1 MLKVT
6 VTQKQVREEVIKCIT
21 KNLVPYI
28 VSSPGMGK
36 SSIIADIA
44 KQWNL
49 KLLDLRLSQCTPE
62 DLQGFPMRT
71 GNKATFTP
79 FDIFPLEGEEP
90 PEGYDGWLLLLD
102 EMSSAAKPVQAAA
115 YKLVLDRMV
124 GSFHLNER
132 CAIVCAGN
140 KASDKAVVTQMSTAL
155 QSRLIHYEM
164 ELNYEEWLEWAMQND
179 FDHRITGFIQFSPS
193 KLMDFRPD
201 HQDKTFAC
209 PRTWEFLNRLIEGD
223 EVSNRYLARIAGT
236 VGQGVA
242 TEFITFAEE
251 YTRIPKLHDI
261 LSDPENAMIPRE
273 SSTKYAT
280 VSMLIDRHDQDNMK
294 DLLSYIK
301 RYPIEL
307 QIVFSRSVLIR
318 NPDIRT
324 ENKAFGAYALDMM
337 QKYLS

>member
-1 MLKVT
+1 MFTITPNQVT
-6 VTQKQVREEVIKCIT
+6 TEIIECISA
-21 KNLVPYI
+21 NLVPYI

-36 SSIIADIA
+36 SSLVA
-44 KQWNL
+44 KVAHQGKL

-62 DLQGFPMRT
+62 DLQGFPMRS

-79 FDIFPLEGEEP
+79 FDIFPLEGETP
-90 PEGYDGWLLLLD
+90 PEGYEGWLLLLD
-102 EMSSAAKPVQAAA
+102 EMSSAPKPVQAAA

-164 ELNYEEWLEWAMQND
+164 VVDLEQWIEWAIAND

-209 PRTWEFLNRLIEGD
+209 PRTWEFLNRLVKDKDI
-223 EVSNRYLARIAGT
+223 SNAIGARIGGT
-236 VGQGVA
+236 IGQGVA
-242 TEFITFAEE
+242 VEFITFAQE
-251 YTRIPKLHDI
+251 YTRLPTITQI
-261 LSDPENAMIPRE
+261 LADPENFPVPQEA
-273 SSTKYAT
+273 STKYAT
-280 VSMLIDRHDQDNMK
+280 ISMVVERHTEKTMEDILK
-294 DLLSYIK
+294 YIK
-301 RYPIEL
+301 RFPIEL
-307 QIVFSRSVLIR
+307 QIVFARSVIVR
-318 NPDIRT
+318 NPKIRT
-324 ENKAFGAYALDMM
+324 DNKAFAQYALDMM
-337 QKYLS
+337 TRYL

>member
-1 MLKVT
+1 MFT
-6 VTQKQVREEVIKCIT
+6 VTQKQVRDEILECIT
-21 KNLVPYI
+21 VGLVPYI

-36 SSIIADIA
+36 SSIVVSIA
-44 KQWNL
+44 KQWRL

-62 DLQGFPMRT
+62 DLQGFPMRS

-124 GSFHLNER
+124 GSYHLHER

-164 ELNYEEWLEWAMQND
+164 ALDAQEWVEWAFQND

-193 KLMDFRPD
+193 SLMDFRPD
-201 HQDKTFAC
+201 HQDKTFSC
-209 PRTWEFLNRLIEGD
+209 PRTWEFLNRLIKGKN
-223 EVSNRYLARIAGT
+223 VSNNIGARIAGT
-236 VGQGVA
+236 IGQGSA
-242 TEFITFAEE
+242 TKFITFAEE
-251 YTRIPKLHDI
+251 YTRIPNMNDI
-261 LSDPENAMIPRE
+261 LKDPENAMLPPE
-273 SSTKYAT
+273 ASTKYAT
-280 VSMLIDRHDQDNMK
+280 VSMLIEHHTQENMGEI
-294 DLLSYIK
+294 LTYVK

-307 QIVFSRSVLIR
+307 QIVFARSVLVR
-318 NPDIRT
+318 NPDMRT
-324 ENKAFGAYALDMM
+324 ENKAFASYALDMM
-337 QKYLS
+337 SRYLS